1 MDISSIIGFVGAIK
15 DDERRADAVRRL
27 VLNEAYFNLG
37 LLGVIDARCVA
48 RKTRDRNRLIRRL
61 RSDSRTAHDLFSV
74 EKGTA
79 SRIRDRILDW
89 IDGPRQSQSADFQDW
104 TASEVY
110 HFCLTKIDVL
120 KAVVESELESEGGL
134 LLARRLRN
142 IRVGLLALV
151 GKLRA

>member
-1 MDISSIIGFVGAIK
+1 MVLEQWHWSVIGFVGAIK

-48 RKTRDRNRLIRRL
+48 RKTRDRNRLILRL

-79 SRIRDRILDW
+79 SRIRDRIW
-89 IDGPRQSQSADFQDW
+89 VSA
-104 TASEVY
+104 
-110 HFCLTKIDVL
+110 
-120 KAVVESELESEGGL
+120 
-134 LLARRLRN
+134 LARPFAEFRTLGLRP
-142 IRVGLLALV
+142 V
-151 GKLRA
+151 RAERPSAWA